1 MSSQTGLSLA
11 ALLCLALLVFPACA
25 GQKSESAPRPVQTC
39 EKLYTYAPGFLVME
53 LAAKSDIYIDPAARE
68 FPVFCSAARAHED
81 LILMVSAG
89 RIQRGDWEIYGL
101 NGGTELGCM
110 KNDGRMVLCK
120 PAKIA
125 DWHPQEP
132 IGIATSRD

>member
-1 MSSQTGLSLA
+1 
-11 ALLCLALLVFPACA
+11 
-25 GQKSESAPRPVQTC
+25 
-39 EKLYTYAPGFLVME
+39 ME
-53 LAAKSDIYIDPAARE
+53 LAAKSDIYIDPTARE